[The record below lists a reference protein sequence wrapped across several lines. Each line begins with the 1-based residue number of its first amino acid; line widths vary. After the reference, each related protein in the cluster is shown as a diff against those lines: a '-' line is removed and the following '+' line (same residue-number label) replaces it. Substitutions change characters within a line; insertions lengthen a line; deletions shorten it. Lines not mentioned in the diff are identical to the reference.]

1 MATKGRNKP
10 RVRGT
15 KDMVDKVKNVA
26 KKAAKGALRTT
37 APSVLANAAISA
49 RKKGTPKVSS
59 SGISESIKPKPR
71 PKATSLRPKVR
82 PTKKSAGGGS
92 LKAVPEGNKGLK
104 KLPTTVRNKMGYMAY
119 GGKTKK
125 MKSGGSCRG
134 MGKAKRGGNYGRMG

>member
-15 KDMVDKVKNVA
+15 KDMADKVKKVA

-37 APSVLANAAISA
+37 APSALASAAISA

-59 SGISESIKPKPR
+59 SGISKSVKPKPR

-82 PTKKSAGGGS
+82 PSTAVERGNRIEMEAKEGVGLRKKQKAEVLKQFLKVTKD
-92 LKAVPEGNKGLK
+92 
-104 KLPTTVRNKMGYMAY
+104 
-119 GGKTKK
+119 
-125 MKSGGSCRG
+125 
-134 MGKAKRGGNYGRMG
+134 